1 MADDSWDAHRA
12 EIEQL
17 YIQDNKTLKYIAEF
31 MARKGFRKT

>member
-17 YIQDNKTLKYIAEF
+17 YIRDKKTLKDISDL
-31 MARKGFRKT
+31 MSSKGFRKT